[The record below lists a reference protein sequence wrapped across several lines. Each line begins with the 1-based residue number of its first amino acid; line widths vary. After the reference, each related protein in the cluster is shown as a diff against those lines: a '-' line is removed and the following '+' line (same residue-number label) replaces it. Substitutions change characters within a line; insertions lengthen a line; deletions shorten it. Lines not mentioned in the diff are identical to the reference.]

1 MNRLK
6 GLLSVCW
13 CLSACRSPAAGG
25 HVQLLVS
32 WPVGVLRFLCHVWL
46 WRAEFS
52 EGRKEEMDAI
62 VTAARV
68 CSG

>member
-1 MNRLK
+1 M
-6 GLLSVCW
+6 
-13 CLSACRSPAAGG
+13 
-25 HVQLLVS
+25 QLLVS